1 MVLLLF
7 IALNVLA
14 AAASA
19 ANTRHSSGSNNVTS
33 SNFAD
38 SLRLR
43 DLLDDERYAPLLKD
57 LRSPLHR
64 VHQRQR
70 RSYGASDLEYEMTTA
85 LPVAAARKNTKRTK
99 NDKKTTKHAAMMTT
113 IQTSTPS
120 FQPSKASA
128 TGSNGKVKV
137 SLVVCFFFVC
147 LVLCRLFNYINMLW
161 SMIFI
166 RN

>member
-19 ANTRHSSGSNNVTS
+19 ANTRHSISSKNNNVTS

-64 VHQRQR
+64 VHQRHKR
-70 RSYGASDLEYEMTTA
+70 ASLYNGADLEYEMTTA
-85 LPVAAARKNTKRTK
+85 LPMVAARKNTKRTK
-99 NDKKTTKHAAMMTT
+99 NDRKTTKHAMTT
-113 IQTSTPS
+113 IQTSTPT

-128 TGSNGKVKV
+128 GSNGKVKV
-137 SLVVCFFFVC
+137 SKCVFCC
-147 LVLCRLFNYINMLW
+147 
-161 SMIFI
+161 
-166 RN
+166 

>member
-7 IALNVLA
+7 IAVVVVA
-14 AAASA
+14 GTSTA
-19 ANTRHSSGSNNVTS
+19 ANIQSTKHKFSYNNNNVTSS

-64 VHQRQR
+64 VHQRQK
-70 RSYGASDLEYEMTTA
+70 RSYGVSDLEFEMTTA

-99 NDKKTTKHAAMMTT
+99 NDKKTTKHAI
-113 IQTSTPS
+113 IQTSTPT
-120 FQPSKASA
+120 FQPSKASSS
-128 TGSNGKVKV
+128 SNGKVKV
-137 SLVVCFFFVC
+137 SKKKF
-147 LVLCRLFNYINMLW
+147 
-161 SMIFI
+161 
-166 RN
+166 

>member
-7 IALNVLA
+7 IALNVLVAA

-113 IQTSTPS
+113 IQTSTQTS

-137 SLVVCFFFVC
+137 SLVVCFF
-147 LVLCRLFNYINMLW
+147 LCVWY
-161 SMIFI
+161 
-166 RN
+166 

>member
-7 IALNVLA
+7 IALNVLLVA
-14 AAASA
+14 TTTTTVSASA
-19 ANTRHSSGSNNVTS
+19 ANRHSSNITTS

-64 VHQRQR
+64 VHQRHR
-70 RSYGASDLEYEMTTA
+70 RAAYTAADLEYEMTTA
-85 LPVAAARKNTKRTK
+85 LPALAIAARKNTKRTK
-99 NDKKTTKHAAMMTT
+99 NDRKTTKHAMTI

-120 FQPSKASA
+120 FQPSKVTTA
-128 TGSNGKVKV
+128 GSNGKVKV
-137 SLVVCFFFVC
+137 S
-147 LVLCRLFNYINMLW
+147 VLFYLC
-161 SMIFI
+161 
-166 RN
+166 

>member
-7 IALNVLA
+7 IALNVV
-14 AAASA
+14 AASA
-19 ANTRHSSGSNNVTS
+19 ANTRHSISNNNKNVTS

-64 VHQRQR
+64 VHQRHKR
-70 RSYGASDLEYEMTTA
+70 ASYNSADLEYEMTTA
-85 LPVAAARKNTKRTK
+85 FPIAAARKNTKRTK
-99 NDKKTTKHAAMMTT
+99 NDRKTTKHAMTT
-113 IQTSTPS
+113 MQTSTPS

-128 TGSNGKVKV
+128 GSNGKVKV
-137 SLVVCFFFVC
+137 SVSFCCSMIFY
-147 LVLCRLFNYINMLW
+147 RLFN
-161 SMIFI
+161 
-166 RN
+166 

>member
-7 IALNVLA
+7 IALNVLV
-14 AAASA
+14 AASADA
-19 ANTRHSSGSNNVTS
+19 ANTRHSSSNNNVTS

-64 VHQRQR
+64 VHQRHKR
-70 RSYGASDLEYEMTTA
+70 ATSYGSADLEYEMTTA
-85 LPVAAARKNTKRTK
+85 LPIVAARKNTKRTK
-99 NDKKTTKHAAMMTT
+99 NDKKTTKHAMTT

-120 FQPSKASA
+120 FQPSKAS

-137 SLVVCFFFVC
+137 SVWFVFFFFSSVYDI
-147 LVLCRLFNYINMLW
+147 VPTFN
-161 SMIFI
+161 
-166 RN
+166 